1 MSAEPAYPADGVY
14 HAVYQG
20 VRGSFSEEAARRM
33 LGRLGQDARLLGVPS
48 LEAVRCALQTGLAR
62 RAVVPT
68 HNSIAGDVPGADAII
83 GLTGARVEA
92 ELALPIVQCLVAPP
106 GTTLASVRRVISHP
120 MALAQCHR
128 FLDSR
133 PWLRAEPHDDT
144 AGALQ
149 MLMQSTSVAGSSAA
163 AIAGER
169 AAAVWGGV
177 VLQRGIQDT
186 EDNCTTFVLI
196 HRSRY

>member
-1 MSAEPAYPADGVY
+1 MPADPAYPADGVY

-33 LGRLGQDARLLGVPS
+33 LGRLGKDARLLGVPS

-68 HNSIAGDVPGADAII
+68 HNSIAGDVPGADAITR
-83 GLTGARVEA
+83 LAGARVEA
-92 ELALPIVQCLVAPP
+92 EFALPIVQCLVAPP
-106 GTTLASVRRVISHP
+106 GTTLASVRRVLSHP
-120 MALAQCHR
+120 MALAQCRR
-128 FLDSR
+128 FLASR
-133 PWLRAEPHDDT
+133 PWLRADPHDDT

-149 MLMQSTSVAGSSAA
+149 VLMESASHAVPHAA

-169 AAAVWGGV
+169 AAKVWGGV
-177 VLQRGIQDT
+177 ILQHGIQDT
-186 EDNCTTFVLI
+186 ADNCTTFVLI
-196 HRSRY
+196 HLDN